1 MKQTPSTNP
10 SIDSC
15 PFHNLVDSDT
25 SSESLPSTPNQ
36 TRKTATCRYPCALM
50 AVTDSAS
57 LEILKLGWGFVGE
70 VRLHTPLKEN
80 ITNTNRWMFKPL
92 RVMYSK
98 AIGKPWRLW
107 DEGPQLIQCDDLL
120 GSPPSH
126 SGKGRFSL
134 GIPNKKLI
142 KILVVDIALRFCG
155 MRFTQLQPI
164 NQPVPFVTP
173 WRRIFILEKKGL
185 QIEETEEI
193 CLSNWLIS
201 AKTMWRFKT
210 TKFKWIKSS
219 PIEITFKLMLSGTR
233 VVDGFNPFEN
243 YKSNGIISSGRGE
256 IKQLWNHHLQKDV
269 GKFRF
274 FKWMARFGDFQT
286 FVKISFIQ
294 PSNWNPTN
302 HPLVVAIG
310 RDIYEGIKLAIFG
323 GYSYIFIGGS
333 RCLGHRTCPS
343 HAP

>member
-1 MKQTPSTNP
+1 MPISY
-10 SIDSC
+10 
-15 PFHNLVDSDT
+15 LVDSDT
-25 SSESLPSTPNQ
+25 SSKSLPSTPNQ

-80 ITNTNRWMFKPL
+80 ITNTNRWMLKPW

-98 AIGKPWRLW
+98 ATGKTLKIMGWGAL
-107 DEGPQLIQCDDLL
+107 QLIQCDDLL

-126 SGKGRFSL
+126 SGKGGFSL
-134 GIPNKKLI
+134 GIPNKNWSKSWWLI
-142 KILVVDIALRFCG
+142 SPIRFSG
-155 MRFTQLQPI
+155 I
-164 NQPVPFVTP
+164 NRTICHTLASYFH
-173 WRRIFILEKKGL
+173 LGKKGL

-243 YKSNGIISSGRGE
+243 YRSNGIISSGRGE

-286 FVKISFIQ
+286 FVKISFIE

>member
-1 MKQTPSTNP
+1 
-10 SIDSC
+10 
-15 PFHNLVDSDT
+15 
-25 SSESLPSTPNQ
+25 
-36 TRKTATCRYPCALM
+36 
-50 AVTDSAS
+50 
-57 LEILKLGWGFVGE
+57 
-70 VRLHTPLKEN
+70 
-80 ITNTNRWMFKPL
+80 
-92 RVMYSK
+92 MYSK
-98 AIGKPWRLW
+98 ATGKPWKLW
-107 DEGPQLIQCDDLL
+107 DEGPCNSSNVIICWVLPLPIVTNEGFAVGFPTKTDQN
-120 GSPPSH
+120 PS
-126 SGKGRFSL
+126 GWYR
-134 GIPNKKLI
+134 
-142 KILVVDIALRFCG
+142 
-155 MRFTQLQPI
+155 
-164 NQPVPFVTP
+164 PFVSVEWNLLSSNQSINRT
-173 WRRIFILEKKGL
+173 ICHTLASYFHLGKKGL

-286 FVKISFIQ
+286 FVKISFIE